1 MYKNYEKKNIENAS
15 FFRLPRKICFQ
26 INRKRE
32 RERERERERGRQ
44 RERERKRVRE
54 GMKRMREKKS
64 EIEGKIA
71 WKRKNQ
77 EDKK

>member
-1 MYKNYEKKNIENAS
+1 MYKNYGKKNIENAS
-15 FFRLPRKICFQ
+15 FFRLPREICFQ

-32 RERERERERGRQ
+32 RERERER
-44 RERERKRVRE
+44 VRE
-54 GMKRMREKKS
+54 GMKRMREKNT
-64 EIEGKIA
+64 EIEVQIA